1 MPKRC
6 LGFSFGGSG
15 AKMSPFRGGA
25 RPAMLFKMILDAAR
39 DDERAIAR
47 GFLRHIVVG
56 IGAGF
61 ALGSVVL
68 VALFLIF
75 AKLDLHVPVIFMA
88 AAIVQ
93 FGPIGGLIGAG
104 IHLSRITDRSA
115 PEEKNSSSAV
125 LCSSPL

>member
-1 MPKRC
+1 
-6 LGFSFGGSG
+6 
-15 AKMSPFRGGA
+15 
-25 RPAMLFKMILDAAR
+25 MLFKMILDAAR

-115 PEEKNSSSAV
+115 PEDKGDDDEPGGGTKAAV
-125 LCSSPL
+125 TPAPRAPRRPLKASPAPSPA

>member
-1 MPKRC
+1 
-6 LGFSFGGSG
+6 
-15 AKMSPFRGGA
+15 
-25 RPAMLFKMILDAAR
+25 MLFKMILDAAK

-47 GFLRHIVVG
+47 GFLKHIVVG

-68 VALFLIF
+68 VALFLVF

-115 PEEKNSSSAV
+115 PEDEGDDDEPGGGTKAAV
-125 LCSSPL
+125 TPAPRAPKRPLRASPAPSPA

>member
-1 MPKRC
+1 
-6 LGFSFGGSG
+6 
-15 AKMSPFRGGA
+15 
-25 RPAMLFKMILDAAR
+25 MLFKMILDAAK

-47 GFLRHIVVG
+47 GFLKHIVVG

-61 ALGSVVL
+61 ALGAVVL

-75 AKLDLHVPVIFMA
+75 AKLELHVPVVFMA
-88 AAIVQ
+88 AAIMQ

-115 PEEKNSSSAV
+115 PEDEGDDAEPGGGTKVAV
-125 LCSSPL
+125 TPAPRAPKRPLTVFPAPSPA

>member
-1 MPKRC
+1 
-6 LGFSFGGSG
+6 
-15 AKMSPFRGGA
+15 
-25 RPAMLFKMILDAAR
+25 MLFKMILDAAK

-47 GFLRHIVVG
+47 GFLKHIVVG

-61 ALGSVVL
+61 ALGSAVL

-75 AKLDLHVPVIFMA
+75 AKLDLHVPVVFMA
-88 AAIVQ
+88 AAILQ

-115 PEEKNSSSAV
+115 PEDEGDDDEPDGGTKAAV
-125 LCSSPL
+125 TPAPRAPQRPFTASLAPSPA